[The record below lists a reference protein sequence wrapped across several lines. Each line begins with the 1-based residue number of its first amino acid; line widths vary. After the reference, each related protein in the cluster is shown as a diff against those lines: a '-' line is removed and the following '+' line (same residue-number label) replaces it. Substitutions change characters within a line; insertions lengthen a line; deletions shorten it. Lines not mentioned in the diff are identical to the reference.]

1 MIAVI
6 CLAIAAALL
15 FWPEPKPEPRPAPK
29 RAQKK
34 PPSDDAKSPLR
45 MRSPKNVAKK

>member
-15 FWPEPKPEPRPAPK
+15 FWPERAQEPVAPTPVAAEKPK
-29 RAQKK
+29 RK
-34 PPSDDAKSPLR
+34 
-45 MRSPKNVAKK
+45 RSPKNVAKK